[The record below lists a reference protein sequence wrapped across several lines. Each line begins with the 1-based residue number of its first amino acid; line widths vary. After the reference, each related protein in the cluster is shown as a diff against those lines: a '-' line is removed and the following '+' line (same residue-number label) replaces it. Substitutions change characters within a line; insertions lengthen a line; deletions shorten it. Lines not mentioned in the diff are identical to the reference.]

1 METVKAGAAL
11 GEHTLMPGTADH
23 VALPHIVQTIHRGHL
38 TTPWGQDNHSLPPF
52 Y

>member
-23 VALPHIVQTIHRGHL
+23 VALLYIVQTIHRGHL
-38 TTPWGQDNHSLPPF
+38 TTPWGQDHYSLPPF